1 MDPLPPNLTPLLRF
15 LPAGRVGT
23 TERIEP
29 IRAGLSGAGVY
40 AVETSQGAFVLRVQ
54 DRNLDEQYFA
64 QQLRVLRRA
73 EQAGIAPRIAYVD
86 EAERAVV
93 SARISGK
100 PLGMALADPAQRNR
114 VFASTIEKLRTLHS
128 LDPAG
133 VAERDP
139 MRYAAEAFSAV
150 RGRPGFP
157 SWASD
162 LDTEFAHIERV
173 LARDSRRVVSHNDVN
188 PGNLLWDG
196 ERVWLVDWEVT
207 GLGHPY
213 YDLATLAL
221 FLRLDDD
228 AAFGLAAMHDGAP
241 LGVEARSNFRAQRKL
256 AGLLCGLTFLGFVPD
271 LSVRSA
277 PSLEE
282 APTLSELYQ
291 GMQAGKISL
300 QTPLG
305 QATMGLAL
313 LGLGMGVV
321 LE

>member
-15 LPAGRVGT
+15 LPAEQVGA

-40 AVETSQGAFVLRVQ
+40 AVTTSQGAFVLRVQ

-86 EAERAVV
+86 EAARAVV

-100 PLGMALADPAQRNR
+100 PLGVALADPTQRNR
-114 VFASTIEKLRTLHS
+114 VLASTIEKLRTLHS

-139 MRYAAEAFSAV
+139 MQYATEAFAAV
-150 RGRPGFP
+150 RFRPGFP

-162 LDTEFAHIERV
+162 LETEFSNIGRV

-188 PGNLLWDG
+188 PGNLIWEG

-241 LGVEARSNFRAQRKL
+241 LGSEARLNFRAQRKL

-291 GMQAGKISL
+291 GMQAGQMSL

-313 LGLGMGVV
+313 LRLGMNVV